1 MTRSKFM
8 AIAIICVSSAVGTP
22 PATAQNA
29 LEINSVTISDRT
41 PEENASGEFNL
52 SVTVDLHNSGSSE
65 LSKGD
70 TGYSLA
76 LSYGETMVNPDIP
89 IGITLSPG
97 DSGKFSFTQ
106 KVKSTASSY
115 LFTVTENISGTSLT
129 CSEFY
134 RVTPVPYATVLAVTY
149 NGADLMSGST
159 IDFGT
164 IQKSETK
171 KLVVA
176 NRGTA
181 PMRFNMNTAGLPSC
195 VSASLAGVQ
204 TIAPKDSVD
213 LDLSFTPTEPGDFS
227 GSFSLNLEDSSF
239 LINVKGSAINPGVW
253 YVNFEEGQIPVGCV
267 AGENIK
273 MTRNLER
280 GWFLWNTT
288 TNVAMFISPLLEV
301 KAGESICF
309 DAGFA
314 TAMSMNST
322 MLKVCY
328 SPDRVNW
335 IEAESFGQDKMNPD
349 KYSYD
354 NYMSSTFEV
363 NSVPEGKWYIGFVL
377 DNVFIDNIQGYSV
390 VDVDNDIYIVSVD
403 IPKTGTVNNMSNATV
418 YYRNLLGSVKEEGA
432 YAIRLHIG
440 EEVAAELRTPKLQSM
455 ALQDTVVSFTPY
467 EAGTFE
473 AWVEICSGDYSVST
487 SKTEITVA
495 PESSVSEVKVGTVD
509 YINYKIPVNFNQASS
524 ISETIYTKDMLSG
537 IKAADKIG
545 SLTWKGISSYKGDF
559 SFDLEVYLQN
569 TDADLFQNPETGY
582 FLKDAFTPTA
592 DMVKVYTGKL
602 TISKTPGT
610 DNVPLINV
618 TLDTPFEYTG
628 SNLLITAIS
637 SGHSAKSNK
646 IKFEYQ
652 NSSYHCAIASDINSK
667 PQHNNYMPV
676 VYLGVVSN
684 PAVAVGTVV
693 DTEGKPV
700 EGAEVV
706 LENNSVRYFAVTA
719 ADGTFSV
726 DVVQSMLS
734 YTLNISMT
742 GYRTYTKENVS
753 FADGKAELGE
763 IVLEADH
770 MSSVDGMN
778 MENGSDMPVYDLYGR
793 KVAERF
799 QDACLS
805 NGIYIV
811 GNKKV
816 IIGK

>member
-1 MTRSKFM
+1 M
-8 AIAIICVSSAVGTP
+8 AIAIICASASMGTP
-22 PATAQNA
+22 PAIAQST

-41 PEENASGEFNL
+41 PEENALGEFNL

-65 LSKGD
+65 LSRGD

-76 LSYGETMVNPDIP
+76 LSYGETVVNPDIP

-106 KVKSTASSY
+106 KVKGTASSY
-115 LFTVTENISGTSLT
+115 LFTITENISGTSLT

-134 RVTPVPYATVLAVTY
+134 RVTPIPYAPVLAVTFD
-149 NGADLMSGST
+149 GTELTSGGT
-159 IDFGT
+159 VDFGT
-164 IQKSETK
+164 IQKSVTK

-213 LDLSFTPTEPGDFS
+213 LDLTFTPSEPGDFS
-227 GSFSLNLEDSSF
+227 GSLSLNLEDSSF
-239 LINVKGSAINPGVW
+239 LINVKGTAVNPGVW

-288 TNVAMFISPLLEV
+288 TNGAMFISPLLEV
-301 KAGESICF
+301 KAGESLRF

-314 TAMSMNST
+314 TAMYMNST

-335 IEAESFGQDKMNPD
+335 TDAESFGQDKMNPD
-349 KYSYD
+349 KYSYN
-354 NYMSSTFEV
+354 NYMSSAFEV
-363 NSVPEGKWYIGFVL
+363 NSIPEGKWYIGFVL

-390 VDVDNDIYIVSVD
+390 VDVENDIYIVSVD

-418 YYRNLLGSVKEEGA
+418 SYRNLLGSVKEEGT
-432 YAIRLHIG
+432 YTIRLHIG
-440 EEVAAELRTPKLQSM
+440 EEVAADLKTPKLESM

-495 PESSVSEVKVGTVD
+495 PESSVSEVQVGTVD
-509 YINYKIPVNFNQASS
+509 YINYKIPVNFYQASS
-524 ISETIYTKDMLSG
+524 ISETLYTKEMLSG
-537 IKAADKIG
+537 INAGDKIG
-545 SLTWKGISSYKGDF
+545 SLTWKGLSTYKGDL
-559 SFDLEVYLQN
+559 SFDLEVYVQN
-569 TDADLFQNPETGY
+569 TDAGLFQNPENGL
-582 FLKDAFTPTA
+582 FLKEAFTPA
-592 DMVKVYTGKL
+592 EDMVKVYTGKL
-602 TISKTPGT
+602 TISKTPGN
-610 DNVPLINV
+610 DNVPLISI

-628 SNLLITAIS
+628 ANLLVTAIS

-652 NSSYHCAIASDINSK
+652 NSSYHCAIASDITAK
-667 PQHNNYMPV
+667 PQHSSYMPV
-676 VYLGVVSN
+676 VYLGAVST
-684 PAVAVGTVV
+684 PANASGTVI
-693 DTEGKPV
+693 DADGNPV

-706 LENNSVRYFAVTA
+706 LENNTVRYFAVSA

-734 YTLNISMT
+734 YTLNVSKT
-742 GYRTYTKENVS
+742 GYRTYTKENVT
-753 FADGKAELGE
+753 FTDGKAELGE

-770 MSSVDGMN
+770 MSSVEVIG
-778 MENGSDMPVYDLYGR
+778 MENTYDMPVYDLYGR
-793 KVAERF
+793 KVAERL
-799 QDACLS
+799 QDARLS
-805 NGIYIV
+805 KGIYIV
-811 GNKKV
+811 GNKNKKV